1 MYRREFIKLAALNAG
16 LAISTGAGSGLAVGQ
31 QLAASGSA
39 VGQRAASSSNAGSGP
54 VRDRLGTFTF
64 YSPLA
69 EEWYRGGSHFDW
81 KSTTPN
87 NGGRS
92 VRVFYRTFGNH
103 SNPALLLIHGYYLN
117 SFDFR
122 DMVRLLQDKY
132 FLCVLD
138 FPGFG
143 FSDKPQDNYSYMLK
157 DDAKLVDYFVR
168 EIVELTRFS
177 ILAHD
182 RGGSVMFE
190 FLGDYLDASRRNY
203 EITYH
208 FIMNGGLFL
217 PLANLSQGQ
226 RDMLDPVRGPELIKQ
241 ARTRPRVMQGTPRD
255 VAEADMLTFNDGV
268 GAQLHVGKYLLE
280 RAKNE
285 WRWLANLQQSPLPTA
300 LLWGL
305 TDPVNPPRIANY
317 IWSNYLN
324 GRAVESSFWILPT
337 AGHTLH
343 VEKPEQVTEVVLN
356 CLNGRVPAPERENAF
371 MLQLARER
379 KSPDAAV
386 YIGRTH
392 DVVPMVFPGAVEYT
406 PAGYHY

>member
-1 MYRREFIKLAALNAG
+1 MYRREFMKLAATTASS
-16 LAISTGAGSGLAVGQ
+16 AVITVAASGSAVGQ
-31 QLAASGSA
+31 QLAASGLT

-54 VRDRLGTFTF
+54 VRDRLGAFTF
-64 YSPLA
+64 YSLLA
-69 EEWYRGGSHFDW
+69 EEWYRGGSSFDW

-87 NGGRS
+87 NGGRT
-92 VRVFYRTFGNH
+92 VRVFYRTFGNR

-117 SFDFR
+117 SYDFR

-143 FSDKPQDNYSYMLK
+143 FSDKPQDSYSYMLK

-168 EIVELTRFS
+168 EIVGLTRFS

-182 RGGSVMFE
+182 RGGSVMLE
-190 FLGDYLDASRRNY
+190 FLGDYLDAPRRNY

-241 ARTRPRVMQGTPRD
+241 ARTRPRVTQGTPRD
-255 VAEADMLTFNDGV
+255 VAEADMLAFNDGI

-324 GRAVESSFWILPT
+324 GRAVESSFWIFPT

-371 MLQLARER
+371 MLQMARER
-379 KSPDAAV
+379 KSLDAAV

>member
-1 MYRREFIKLAALNAG
+1 MYRREFIKLAA
-16 LAISTGAGSGLAVGQ
+16 SGVALS
-31 QLAASGSA
+31 QLAASSSNAQSA
-39 VGQRAASSSNAGSGP
+39 PTSEHLAASTSNAGSGP
-54 VRDRLGTFTF
+54 VRDQLGAFKF
-64 YSPLA
+64 YSPQA

-81 KSTTPN
+81 KSTTQN
-87 NGGRS
+87 NAGRT
-92 VRVFYRTFGNH
+92 VRVFYRTFGNR

-117 SFDFR
+117 SYDFR
-122 DMVRLLQDKY
+122 DMVQLLQDKY

-143 FSDKPQDNYSYMLK
+143 FSEKPQDRYSYMLK

-168 EIVELTRFS
+168 EVVGLTRFS

-190 FLGDYLDASRRNY
+190 FLGDYLDAPHRNY

-208 FIMNGGLFL
+208 FVMNGGLFL

-226 RDMLDPVRGPELIKQ
+226 RDMLDPVRGPALIKQ
-241 ARTRPRVMQGTPRD
+241 ARARPRVTQGTERD
-255 VAEADMLTFNDGV
+255 VAEADMLAFNDGV

-285 WRWLANLQQSPLPTA
+285 WRWLANLQQSPVPTA

-305 TDPVNPPRIANY
+305 TDAVNPPRIANY
-317 IWSNYLN
+317 IWSNCLN
-324 GRAVESSFWILPT
+324 GRAVESSFWVLPT

-343 VEKPEQVTEVVLN
+343 IDNPAQVTDVVLN

-371 MLQLARER
+371 MAQYARER

-392 DVVPMVFPGAVEYT
+392 DVVPMMFPGAVEYS
-406 PAGYHY
+406 PAGYTY